1 MKYIFLKT
9 NYKNLVKGILLFVFI
24 VASNSAAVAQTSKNL
39 TAEIEVKTELKSD
52 NVSVNSSSASM
63 NFVMWFMGSKQN
75 ANSNISS
82 DSTNTKKQVIMSGTA
97 PNRLLIKAFL
107 KKAINLDSMIA

>member
-24 VASNSAAVAQTSKNL
+24 VASNSVAVAQTSKNL
-39 TAEIEVKTELKSD
+39 TAEIEVKSD

-63 NFVMWFMGSKQN
+63 NFVIWFMGSKQN

>member
-39 TAEIEVKTELKSD
+39 TAEIEVKSD

-63 NFVMWFMGSKQN
+63 NFVIWFMGSKQN